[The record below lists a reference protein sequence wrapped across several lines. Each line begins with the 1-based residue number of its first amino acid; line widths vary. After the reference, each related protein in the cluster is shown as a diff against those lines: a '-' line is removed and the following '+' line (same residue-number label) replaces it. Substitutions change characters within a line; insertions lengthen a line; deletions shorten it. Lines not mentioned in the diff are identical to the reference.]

1 MGLFDDLGRFFETRL
16 EEFLRKN
23 PHLELQA
30 LSEQLREQEEDSL
43 KLIRDFQ
50 LKEKEMQNQILSTA
64 KEVQRWH
71 DRIAKAKAA
80 GREDL
85 ARAAQER
92 EGALLRQGNQ
102 LWGKM
107 QGAKE
112 RIERTKELYRKIH
125 ARRQEVDAKAAQV
138 AAERATNKTQ
148 QNWDTAGWNKKYSK
162 SASDS
167 SDTIGDSLEQE
178 FARWETEEELER
190 MKRNMGS

>member
-1 MGLFDDLGRFFETRL
+1 MGLFDDVGRFFETRL
-16 EEFLRKN
+16 EEFLRNN

-50 LKEKEMQNQILSTA
+50 LKEKELQEKILSTA
-64 KEVQRWH
+64 KEIQRWH
-71 DRIAKAKAA
+71 GRISKAKAA

-92 EGALLRQGNQ
+92 EAALLREGNQ

-112 RIERTKELYRKIH
+112 RIERTKELYRQIH
-125 ARRQEVDAKAAQV
+125 ARRQEVEAKAAEV
-138 AAERATNKTQ
+138 SAERAANKTQ
-148 QNWDTAGWNKKYSK
+148 QNWDTAGWNKKDGK
-162 SASDS
+162 NASGS
-167 SDTIGDSLEQE
+167 GDSLEQE
-178 FARWETEEELER
+178 FRRWETEEELDR
-190 MKRNMGS
+190 MKRNMGR